1 VIRDRQL
8 ESENSSSVNPW
19 AAMEKVSPRRPP
31 ADAMIDSVPASSI
44 AASRTSSAGTPGAC
58 APETVLAADNDTDA
72 GEGATIA
79 MWCPP
84 IDWRDLEISVA
95 PARPGLS
102 PPPAAA
108 PARERVE
115 IPWANRRMSDRL
127 QARRGSRAEV
137 RRWGGEG
144 NPNIAEELLNV
155 SEFGVGVRLSA
166 PVRRGERFDVTLWS
180 PGAEWCGRGLGV
192 VRWVVVFGGGTVL
205 AGLQLSRPLT
215 AKALTEL
222 TAEPTA
228 AKSACPRAAAS
239 RR

>member
-1 VIRDRQL
+1 
-8 ESENSSSVNPW
+8 
-19 AAMEKVSPRRPP
+19 M
-31 ADAMIDSVPASSI
+31 
-44 AASRTSSAGTPGAC
+44 
-58 APETVLAADNDTDA
+58 LAADNDTDS
-72 GEGATIA
+72 GEEATIA

-102 PPPAAA
+102 PPPGTSAPPPAAA

-127 QARRGSRAEV
+127 PARRGARVEV
-137 RRWGGEG
+137 RRWGGVG

-155 SEFGVGVRLSA
+155 SEVGVGVRLSA

-192 VRWVVVFGGGTVL
+192 VRWVVVFGGGTIL

-215 AKALTEL
+215 TKALTEL
-222 TAEPTA
+222 TGGPTD
-228 AKSACPRAAAS
+228 AKSACPPPAAS